1 VTSWDDYYYPGTDV
15 LRNKLGIQDKEEL
28 ERTER
33 RLVDQRMR
41 QGCPEGNFDLAHL
54 EAIHRHLFQDVYEWA
69 GQLRTVDMYK
79 SAPGE
84 FKPPDRIE
92 MAVHGA
98 HELAVQTDFLRDMN
112 VWEFSDKAA
121 QIIGDINQAHP
132 FREGNGRTQFEFLE
146 QLGERAGHNVDTTRI
161 ERAAWSKASIDASQ
175 GNYGAMND
183 QIRAAIVP
191 TLEKSP
197 LVDKQ
202 TWEQVVKDDDALR
215 VRELQNQRGAQQEAL
230 EAILKGVTKRGNDPI
245 DRAEKLRDF
254 QEKCKQQMADTLRQ
268 QQERLERL
276 ELLQKGSPTGR
287 ERD

>member
-33 RLVDQRMR
+33 RLVEQRLAE
-41 QGCPEGNFDLAHL
+41 GCPEGNFDLAHL
-54 EAIHRHLFQDVYEWA
+54 QAIHLHLFQDVYEWA

-84 FKPPDRIE
+84 FQPSERIE
-92 MAVHGA
+92 MAVRGA
-98 HELAVQTDFLRDMN
+98 HELAVRADFLRNMN

-146 QLGERAGHNVDTTRI
+146 QLGERAGHNVDTTKI
-161 ERAAWSKASIDASQ
+161 ERAAWMEASIEASQ

-197 LVDKQ
+197 LVEKQ
-202 TWEQVVKDDDALR
+202 TWEQAVKDDDALR
-215 VRELQNQRGAQQEAL
+215 VRELQDQRDAQQEAL

-245 DRAEKLRDF
+245 EREQKLRDF
-254 QEKCKQQMADTLRQ
+254 EEKCKQQLTDKLRE

-276 ELLQKGSPTGR
+276 ELLYKGPPAGR
-287 ERD
+287 ERG

>member
-1 VTSWDDYYYPGTDV
+1 MPSWEDYYYPGTDV

-33 RLVDQRMR
+33 FLSEQRLTE
-41 QGCPEGNFDLAHL
+41 GCPEGNFDLAHL
-54 EAIHRHLFQDVYEWA
+54 QAIHHHLFQDVYEWA

-92 MAVHGA
+92 MAVHDA
-98 HELAVQTDFLRDMN
+98 HELAVQADFLRNIN

-121 QIIGDINQAHP
+121 QIIGDINKAHP

-161 ERAAWSKASIDASQ
+161 ERAAWIEASIDANR

-197 LVDKQ
+197 LVEKQ
-202 TWEQVVKDDDALR
+202 AWEQVVKDN
-215 VRELQNQRGAQQEAL
+215 ELLCAKEFQDQRDTQQEAL

-245 DRAEKLRDF
+245 ERDQKLRDF
-254 QEKCKQQMADTLRQ
+254 EEKCKQQMADTLRK
-268 QQERLERL
+268 QQERADRL
-276 ELLQKGSPTGR
+276 ELLYKGPPSGR
-287 ERD
+287 ER